1 MPDFASIAVYIPF
14 LLVMAG
20 FVLLFICSKGLFGKA
35 SVFLLDHFPSV
46 RSSMDENTLKTVLMI
61 LFTANILAMLFAW
74 NRIESD
80 TAAKG
85 FLLREEYGGSSQN
98 ARLIAESEGE
108 KHLIDL
114 EIPARTLSAEE
125 KERYFREAEEN
136 LPKLLFGSTPEQNGK
151 MYVIREDLALP
162 QSIPENPVRLYWT
175 TDRPEILDW
184 DGHICSGKA
193 EVRPSDADNVLLTA
207 EMSIDEE
214 LRECDF
220 SLKVYPRL
228 LSAEEAAE
236 KELKDEIENNNVSE
250 EKIYLP
256 AEAGGRQIRW
266 SSAGGGSGIPVLFLG
281 GLAAV
286 LYVYSGIR
294 KKQDEKEA
302 KEEGM
307 ELDYPGIVSKL
318 VLLLTAGMSL
328 RSAFRR
334 ICSDYLVSLKKGGR
348 IKPGYEELLITTRE
362 MERGIPEAEAYDRL
376 GRRSSLASYRTFST
390 LLVQNL
396 TKGGNEMYRMLEIE
410 AQEAFENRKKQAAV
424 LGEKAGTK
432 LLFPMLLMLGVVM
445 GILVV
450 PAFFAF
456 F

>member
-1 MPDFASIAVYIPF
+1 MSAFSGIAVYIPF
-14 LLVMAG
+14 LIVLAG
-20 FVLLFICSKGLFGKA
+20 FAVLFICARGLFGKA
-35 SVFLLDHFPSV
+35 SEFLLKRVPMAGSTI
-46 RSSMDENTLKTVLMI
+46 DENTLKTVLMI
-61 LFTANILAMLFAW
+61 VFTADLLAMLLTW
-74 NRIESD
+74 NRMDSD

-85 FLLREEYGGSSQN
+85 FLIREDYGGSSQS
-98 ARLIAESEGE
+98 AQLIAESEGE
-108 KHLIDL
+108 KHRIEL
-114 EIPARTLSAEE
+114 EIPARALSAEE
-125 KERYFREAEEN
+125 KERCFREAEEK
-136 LPKLLFGSTPEQNGK
+136 LPELLFGSDEGQNGK
-151 MYVIREDLALP
+151 EFVIREDLALP
-162 QSIPENPVRLYWT
+162 QKIPDNPVRLYWT

-184 DGHICSGKA
+184 DGHICTGKV
-193 EVRPSDADNVLLTA
+193 EISPSDAEKVVLTA
-207 EMSIDEE
+207 ELTLDDEI
-214 LRECDF
+214 REREF
-220 SLKVYPRL
+220 PLKVFPRL
-228 LSAEEAAE
+228 LTAEEAAE
-236 KELKDEIENNNVSE
+236 MELRDEIEHEHLSE
-250 EKIYLP
+250 EKVYLP
-256 AEAGGRQIRW
+256 SEAGGRQIRW
-266 SSAGGGSGIPVLFLG
+266 STAGGGSGISVLFLG
-281 GLAAV
+281 AVAAV

-294 KKQDEKEA
+294 KKQEMEEA

-334 ICSDYLVSLKKGGR
+334 ICSDYLESLKKGGR
-348 IKPGYEELLITTRE
+348 IRPGYEELLITTRE

-376 GRRSSLASYRTFST
+376 GRRSSLQSYRTFST

-396 TKGGNEMYRMLEIE
+396 TKGGNEMYRMLEAE